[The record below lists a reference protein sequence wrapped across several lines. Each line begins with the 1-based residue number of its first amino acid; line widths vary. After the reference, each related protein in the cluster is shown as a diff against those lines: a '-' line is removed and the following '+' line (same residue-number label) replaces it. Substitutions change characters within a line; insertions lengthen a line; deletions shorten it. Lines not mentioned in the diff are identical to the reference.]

1 MIRKSKKIVLQEPL
15 KIPEGQQ
22 AIALVTF
29 EKKLSRNSR
38 HIRVFQDGLFE
49 LAKDK
54 DLTGD
59 ALRTILG
66 VLSHLEY
73 EGTFSMSLSSLAK
86 DLGVNR
92 AAMSRAVKLLV
103 EKGYLK
109 VSKTTGQVKT
119 YVVDPGFAF
128 KNRVS
133 KLDRIIQEFDKLPD
147 THPA

>member
-1 MIRKSKKIVLQEPL
+1 MKKAKEIVLQEPL

-22 AIALVTF
+22 AIALITF

-66 VLSHLEY
+66 ILSRLEY
-73 EGTFSMSLSSLAK
+73 EGTFSMSISALAK
-86 DLGVNR
+86 DLEVNR

-103 EKGYLK
+103 EKEYLK

-119 YVVDPGFAF
+119 YVIDPGFAF

-133 KLDRIIQEFDKLPD
+133 KLERIQRKFDELPES
-147 THPA
+147 HPA